1 MLASKQTTVLGEVSF
16 FMPRTTNAVLKI
28 FLEQSCVRF
37 IRGEEMLIAQT
48 KQGTDILAA
57 DAVKTEKYHC
67 SGCGQSVI
75 LKKGPQKEAHFAHK
89 KAEDCQIFSE
99 NETAEHLALKKKFK
113 EWLGDAA
120 VLEAYLPDLKQRP
133 DILQNKQ
140 KLAVEIQCSVLKI
153 ERLIQR
159 TQAYRAHHYDC
170 WWVMG
175 SRFMQSTVF
184 TRLEKSCCV
193 YTSQRG
199 VHIWQADLAN
209 RELHLL
215 HHITESP
222 YSKMDHR
229 KSTWSFFET
238 DLLALKERQVV
249 RQPKEEPMK
258 TYGIDYYRWLHQQL
272 RRKQKRILSLQE
284 KCYLWKKHILQLSK
298 WIYSKSSYFFFY
310 QELLFYYRLLFEET
324 AAADKNVH
332 YKCWEKELR
341 RQERPW
347 LFPLVDEKQIR
358 VGFFEECI
366 RLCEKSENSRI
377 LHTHFLV

>member
-1 MLASKQTTVLGEVSF
+1 
-16 FMPRTTNAVLKI
+16 
-28 FLEQSCVRF
+28 
-37 IRGEEMLIAQT
+37 MLIAQT

-57 DAVKTEKYHC
+57 DAVKSEKYHC
-67 SGCGQSVI
+67 GGCGQSVI
-75 LKKGPQKEAHFAHK
+75 LKKGPRKEAHFAHK
-89 KAEDCQIFSE
+89 KAEDCHMFSE
-99 NETAEHLALKKKFK
+99 NETEEHLALKKKFK
-113 EWLGDAA
+113 EWLGEAA

-133 DILQNKQ
+133 DILQRKQ
-140 KLAVEIQCSVLKI
+140 KLAVEIQCSVLSI

-159 TQAYRAHHYDC
+159 TQVYLAHYYDC

-175 SRFMQSTVF
+175 NRFMQSAAF
-184 TRLEKSCCV
+184 TQLEKSCCA

-199 VHIWQADLAN
+199 VHIWQADLEN
-209 RELHLL
+209 QKLHLF
-215 HHITESP
+215 HHITEIP
-222 YSKMDHR
+222 FLKMDYH

-238 DLLALKERQVV
+238 DLLALKERQII
-249 RQPKEEPMK
+249 RQPKEELVK
-258 TYGIDYYRWLHQQL
+258 ESGIDYYRWLYQQL
-272 RRKQKRILSLQE
+272 RRKQKRILILQE
-284 KCYLWKKHILQLSK
+284 KCYLKQRHILQLSK

-324 AAADKNVH
+324 AVLDKNVH
-332 YKCWEKELR
+332 YKRWEKELGS
-341 RQERPW
+341 QGCSW